1 MATER
6 LMISCDDCVMAGS
19 TACADC
25 LVTFVVGGPLQ
36 VLPGG
41 ADDLER
47 SVAAHPAGRALAADA
62 APPLTVAMPT
72 PTASPTGPATAATG
86 GPRRLRLSAE
96 QADAVRTL
104 AGAGLVGEV
113 RFVPR
118 AAG

>member
-6 LMISCDDCVMAGS
+6 LTIDCDDCVMAGT

-41 ADDLER
+41 ADELER
-47 SVAAHPAGRALAADA
+47 SMAAHPAGRAAATGRHLG
-62 APPLTVAMPT
+62 PPP
-72 PTASPTGPATAATG
+72 PATAPAGTAMPPTVAKA
-86 GPRRLRLSAE
+86 GPRWLRLSAE

-104 AGAGLVGEV
+104 ADAGLVGAV